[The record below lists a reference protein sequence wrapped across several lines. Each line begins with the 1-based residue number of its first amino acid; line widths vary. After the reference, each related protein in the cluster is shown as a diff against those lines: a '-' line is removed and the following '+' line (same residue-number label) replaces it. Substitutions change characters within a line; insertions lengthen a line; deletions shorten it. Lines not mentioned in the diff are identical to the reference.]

1 MLNRKISSISHY
13 ELGKKSDK
21 TRRLIDSGNFAQNI
35 KRVVRFTKD
44 EAIIELRKR
53 PSAYPIEVVDH
64 VLLIDNRVEYDCEER
79 VVNLNE
85 Q

>member
-1 MLNRKISSISHY
+1 MLNKTLSRISHY

-53 PSAYPIEVVDH
+53 PSAYLIEVVDH
-64 VLLIDNRVEYDCEER
+64 ICLIDNRVEYNCEER
-79 VVNLNE
+79 IINLNE
-85 Q
+85 R